1 MIPNYKLK
9 DLAKMLHMSPSTV
22 SKALNDYPSIS
33 EITRQR
39 VKELA
44 KKLNFI
50 PDQTAI
56 SFKSK
61 KSFSIGVIIPN
72 LLDQF
77 YTLAVS
83 GIEEYAMANSYK
95 AIVSQHYEDL
105 QREIEITEMMSKY
118 RVDGLIVSI
127 TKNTTNIDHFKKL
140 ETMGIPVVY
149 FVRRPVDEPCF
160 NVTSNVYKGTFDA
173 VNYLV
178 KKGHKRIAHILG
190 PQSLL
195 TTKERYQGYLDGL
208 KANNLPLD
216 KSLLYSSDLSTGG
229 TIRAVDKLLS
239 LKDVPTAIIAFK
251 DYIVMDAMQY
261 IKSLTK
267 RSYRKIEWVGFGN
280 LPMLRYLDN
289 PPLAS
294 LEEQCAL
301 IGSRSAELLMKRIRA
316 EEQKL
321 PPESI
326 QFDCTLKE
334 LK

>member
-1 MIPNYKLK
+1 MTPNYKLK
-9 DLAKMLHMSPSTV
+9 DLAKMLNMSPSTV

-44 KKLNFI
+44 KKLNFT

-56 SFKSK
+56 SFKNK

-95 AIVSQHYEDL
+95 AIISQHYEDL

-127 TKNTTNIDHFKKL
+127 TKNTTNFDHFKRL
-140 ETMGIPVVY
+140 EESGIPVVY
-149 FVRRPVDEPCF
+149 FVRRPADFPCF
-160 NVTSNVYKGTFDA
+160 NVTSNVYKGTLDG
-173 VNYLV
+173 VNFLV
-178 KKGHKRIAHILG
+178 KKGHKRIALILG
-190 PQSLL
+190 PPSLL
-195 TTKERYQGYLDGL
+195 TTKERYNGYVEGL
-208 KANNLPLD
+208 KVNNIPFD
-216 KSLLYSSDLSTGG
+216 KSLLYSSDLSTNS

-239 LKDVPTAIIAFK
+239 LRDIPTAVIAFK
-251 DYIVMDAMQY
+251 DYIAMDAMQY
-261 IKSLTK
+261 IKTLKKT
-267 RSYRKIEWVGFGN
+267 SYRKIEFVGFGN
-280 LPMLRYLDN
+280 LPMLKYLDT

-294 LEEQCAL
+294 LEEQCAH
-301 IGSRSAELLMKRIRA
+301 IGSRSAELLMKRIRN
-316 EEQKL
+316 EDLKL